1 MNNNDYDV
9 GILTA
14 KMFNT
19 YKATRRV
26 SLLAVA
32 KNDHSTLYYHVFNC
46 SFYTQQEEKQGWQ
59 HS

>member
-1 MNNNDYDV
+1 MNNNEYYL

-26 SLLAVA
+26 SLLAAA

-46 SFYTQQEEKQGWQ
+46 SFYTQQEEKQG
-59 HS
+59 